1 MKKLFL
7 PFSLAVAVL
16 LGACEKE
23 VTGIKLPESDAK
35 LVVTSFIS
43 PQDTAW
49 RVTLYRS
56 VPTLGVREPTSPGV
70 AGALVT
76 VTDGDQTVTLAHQ
89 GDALYEL
96 PTANFP
102 VVAGRTYT
110 LRVQAP
116 DGETVEAACTVPGAL
131 DVSSLVID
139 SVQSVNDARYR
150 YYLRMSWTDVGGQ
163 ENYYRLAGEMR
174 LEWKQVPDNAPPTL
188 YPVAIY
194 WDGEAFLDDKGKD
207 GETLYSPK
215 GNLLPFGP
223 GTNPNMRIYLY
234 ASLLHTDRHYYQ
246 YHLSARGAIRSRDNP
261 FAEPALVYSNVT
273 GGLGIFAAYNRTT
286 FFWQLK

>member
-7 PFSLAVAVL
+7 PFSLALTVL

-35 LVVTSFIS
+35 LVVNSFIS

-49 RVTLYRS
+49 RVTLYQS
-56 VPTLGVREPTSPGV
+56 VPTLGVREPTSSGV

-76 VTDGDQTVTLAHQ
+76 VTDGNQTVTLPNQ

-96 PTANFP
+96 PTSDFP

-116 DGETVEAACTVPGAL
+116 DGKTVEAACTVPGAPE
-131 DVSSLVID
+131 DFGLVID
-139 SVQSVNDARYR
+139 SLPDANGARTR
-150 YYLRMSWTDVGGQ
+150 YYLRLNWTDAGGQ
-163 ENYYRLAGEMR
+163 ENYYRLAGEIR
-174 LEWKQVPDNAPPTL
+174 REWKEVPANAPPTL
-188 YPVAIY
+188 YPLSIN
-194 WDGEAFLDDKGKD
+194 WEGETFLDDKGKD
-207 GETLYSPK
+207 GQTMYSPK
-215 GNLLPFGP
+215 GELWALGP
-223 GTNPNMRIYLY
+223 GSTNTRVYLQ

-246 YHLSARGAIRSRDNP
+246 YHLSARNAIRNRDNP
-261 FAEPALVYSNVT
+261 FAEPTLVYSNVT

-286 FFWQLK
+286 FSMQLR